1 MNMFIKEK
9 LCKNILIS
17 GTPRKV
23 QNKLTAVSFSENL
36 LHLLMPYTK
45 EPIQDLIQKNQ
56 SIK

>member
-9 LCKNILIS
+9 LYKNILIS

-23 QNKLTAVSFSENL
+23 QNKLTVVSFSENL
-36 LHLLMPYTK
+36 LHLLMPY
-45 EPIQDLIQKNQ
+45 IDLAQKNQ